1 MPRRKSEPAK
11 RAASLHIGS
20 SFPAAWESIVL
31 PWFQSSALASLQT
44 SDPVAVVTP
53 FPSSGAFLRAKLL
66 ENSVPLLGVRFL
78 TPPQLRELLLADG
91 AAATVPLREHLRLL
105 LAAAAESVA
114 TSEDN
119 DLALIAKSISRA
131 PDNLLRVFD
140 EIGAA
145 GWNFDQTETPA
156 AIEIINR
163 FQGLVRTCD
172 FQLVHQ
178 ADRAAAEKSTTKPP
192 RFSHLLLT
200 GFTAAY
206 WPLWPLLQSAI
217 LSSRNATVVLEYPR
231 DPTRAAEEAW
241 IGSWEQ
247 EFGAAAT
254 PFTNQTDRVR
264 PFADLIQAAD
274 VAVDS
279 PNGEESHFLVGLNAT
294 EQARAIFAT
303 ALEFLAKPTCDRL
316 GIFFPRTGALSRL
329 VSDLFTRAG
338 LPHNDGLGHLAPG
351 EFEDPGWNAW
361 LELQENHQLEPL
373 LRFFEANPK
382 SLDGLAVPEVR
393 DILRDAYGKILIDD
407 IEVLREFCARSG
419 KERPAK
425 AARLLG
431 SIEFLTGR
439 ATLETFLAQTKAI
452 FTQLRWNN
460 RWTAIE
466 QLARDWSNK
475 VSLEFSRTTYLR
487 WLTEI
492 LDSFEIDRAAGGD
505 HRYSRV
511 HLLSYAEAEQQEWSH
526 LILAGLNQGEWP
538 QLQTESGFLPDREIA
553 ELNARATR
561 RGKQGEGHAVLEK
574 GKTFLLSAQDDR
586 QIALRQFAAA
596 LESAEHGLALTA
608 SLHQDSAPER
618 FWNPS
623 ELFSQIY
630 FATHRAPLSQDA
642 MLRLREQ
649 TCAWLEEQRLVDSP
663 TPSNSDAAQTRVAYD
678 TRRQADAPFGEY
690 EFALRKP
697 IDREITLRVTEWER
711 AIKAPALIWMK
722 KYLGVESQEPDLN
735 QWNLATGIWVHDW
748 LAGIAGVSDEKVFVS
763 LPSADQIRER
773 IARQAGT
780 FRAMVADLCVAC
792 GRTIPDW
799 WMSGWG
805 NAFALADFLGSKLTE
820 SGEWLQMAAEWRLD
834 SRQVISLDGE
844 KKLRVPGRIDLIL
857 AQKKPNGSDF
867 SGADLWIVDYKTGN
881 TKALTVTGSP
891 QSWYEK
897 VRKKLVDGDAI
908 QLGLYGLA
916 ARALGAGDVRLTI
929 LSQRTDLERKQLGV
943 EILAEHSDFWSELYR
958 MQETGIFGLRGWIRN
973 EFGFNPDY
981 PLAML
986 LIDKE
991 FLDEKWVQTH
1001 PAFAADED
1009 DRS

>member
-11 RAASLHIGS
+11 RAVSLHIGS
-20 SFPAAWESIVL
+20 SFPAAWESVVL
-31 PWFQSSALASLQT
+31 PWFQGAALASLQ
-44 SDPVAVVTP
+44 SSAPVAVVTP
-53 FPSSGAFLRAKLL
+53 FPSSAAFLRAKLL
-66 ENSVPLLGVRFL
+66 ENSVSLLGVRFL
-78 TPPQLRELLLADG
+78 TPPRLRELLLADG
-91 AAATVPLREHLRLL
+91 AATVPLREHLRLL

-140 EIGAA
+140 EMGAA

-156 AIEIINR
+156 PIEIING
-163 FQGLVRTCD
+163 FQDLVRSCD
-172 FQLVHQ
+172 FQLVHE
-178 ADRAAAEKSTTKPP
+178 ADRAARDKSAAKPP

-206 WPLWPLLQSAI
+206 WQLWPLLQSAI
-217 LSSRNATVVLEYPR
+217 LSSRNGTVVLEYPR
-231 DPTRAAEEAW
+231 DSTRAADEAW

-247 EFGAAAT
+247 EFGAAT
-254 PFTNQTDRVR
+254 PFTSQTDRIR
-264 PFADLIQAAD
+264 PFADLIQATD

-279 PNGEESHFLVGLNAT
+279 PSREESHFFVGLNAT
-294 EQARAIFAT
+294 EQARAIFAA
-303 ALEFLAKPTCDRL
+303 ALEFLAEPSCSRL
-316 GIFFPRTGALSRL
+316 GIFFPRAGALSRL
-329 VSDLFTRAG
+329 VSELFTRAG
-338 LPHNDGLGHLAPG
+338 LPHNDGIGHLAPG
-351 EFEDPGWNAW
+351 EFEEPAWNAW
-361 LELQENHQLEPL
+361 LELQAKHQLEPL

-407 IEVLREFCARSG
+407 IDVLREFCARSG

-431 SIEFLTGR
+431 SIEFLPSG
-439 ATLETFLAQTKAI
+439 ATLKTFLAQTKAI
-452 FTQLRWNN
+452 FTPLKWNS
-460 RWTAIE
+460 RWTAID
-466 QLARDWSNK
+466 QFARDWSSK
-475 VSLEFSRTTYLR
+475 VSLEFSRAIYLR

-492 LDSFEIDRAAGGD
+492 LDSFEIDRATEGD

-511 HLLSYAEAEQQEWSH
+511 HLLSYAEAEQHEWSH

-538 QLQTESGFLPDREIA
+538 QPQTESGFLPDSQIA
-553 ELNARATR
+553 NLNARATG

-574 GKTFLLSAQDDR
+574 GKTFLLSAQGDR
-586 QIALRQFAAA
+586 QIALRQFSAA

-623 ELFSQIY
+623 ELFGQIY

-649 TCAWLEEQRLVDSP
+649 TCFWLKEQRLIDSP
-663 TPSNSDAAQTRVAYD
+663 PPPNSDAAQTRVAYD
-678 TRRQADAPFGEY
+678 IRRRAETAFGEY

-697 IDREITLRVTEWER
+697 VDREITLRVTEWER

-722 KYLGVESQEPDLN
+722 KHLGVESQEPDLN

-748 LAGIAGVSDEKVFVS
+748 LASIAGVSDEEVFVS
-763 LPSADQIRER
+763 LPSPDEIRER

-780 FRAMVADLCVAC
+780 FRAMVAELCAAC

-805 NAFALADFLGSKLTE
+805 NASALADFLGSKLTE
-820 SGEWLQMAAEWRLD
+820 SSDWSQMAAEWRLD

-844 KKLRVPGRIDLIL
+844 KKLRVHGRIDLIL
-857 AQKKPNGSDF
+857 AQKKPNGPDF
-867 SGADLWIVDYKTGN
+867 SGTDLWIVDYKTGN
-881 TKALTVTGSP
+881 TKTLAITGSTP
-891 QSWYEK
+891 QSQYEK
-897 VRKKLVDGDAI
+897 VRKKLVEGDAI

-916 ARALGAGDVRLTI
+916 ARARGAGDVRLSI
-929 LSQRTDLERKQLGV
+929 LSQRTNLERMQLG
-943 EILAEHSDFWSELYR
+943 IDTLAEHSDFWSELYR

-986 LIDKE
+986 PIDKE

>member
-1 MPRRKSEPAK
+1 M
-11 RAASLHIGS
+11 
-20 SFPAAWESIVL
+20 
-31 PWFQSSALASLQT
+31 PWFQSAALASLQS

-53 FPSSGAFLRAKLL
+53 FPSSAAFLRAKLL
-66 ENSVPLLGVRFL
+66 ENSIPLLGVRFL
-78 TPPQLRELLLADG
+78 TPPRLRELLLVDG
-91 AAATVPLREHLRLL
+91 AATAPLREHLRLL

-145 GWNFDQTETPA
+145 GWTFDQTQTPA

-163 FQGLVRTCD
+163 FQDLVRTCD

-178 ADRAAAEKSTTKPP
+178 ADRAEAEKSATKPP

-200 GFTAAY
+200 GFTAAH

-231 DPTRAAEEAW
+231 DSTRAADEAW

-247 EFGAAAT
+247 EFGAAT
-254 PFTNQTDRVR
+254 PFADQTNRVR

-274 VAVDS
+274 VAVES
-279 PNGEESHFLVGLNAT
+279 PSEEESHFLVGLNAT
-294 EQARAIFAT
+294 EQARAIFTT
-303 ALEFLAKPTCDRL
+303 ALEFLAKPSCDRL
-316 GIFFPRTGALSRL
+316 GIFFPRVGALSRL
-329 VSDLFTRAG
+329 VSELFTQAG
-338 LPHNDGLGHLAPG
+338 LPHHDGIGHLAPG
-351 EFEDPGWNAW
+351 EFEDPAWNAW

-373 LRFFEANPK
+373 LRFLEANPK

-407 IEVLREFCARSG
+407 IGVLREFCARGG

-431 SIEFLTGR
+431 SIEFLPSR
-439 ATLETFLAQTKAI
+439 ATLETFLAATKAI
-452 FTQLRWNN
+452 FMQLNWNN
-460 RWTAIE
+460 RWTAID
-466 QLARDWSNK
+466 QLARDWSNQ
-475 VSLEFSRTTYLR
+475 VSLEFSRATYLR

-492 LDSFEIDRAAGGD
+492 LNSFEIDRAAEGD

-553 ELNARATR
+553 DLNARATR

-586 QIALRQFAAA
+586 QIALSQFAAA
-596 LESAEHGLALTA
+596 LESTEHGLALTA

-618 FWNPS
+618 IWNPS

-642 MLRLREQ
+642 MLRLRER
-649 TCAWLEEQRLVDSP
+649 TCAWLKEQRLIDSP
-663 TPSNSDAAQTRVAYD
+663 PPPNSDAAQTRIAYD
-678 TRRQADAPFGEY
+678 IRRRVEAPFGEY
-690 EFALRKP
+690 EFALRGP
-697 IDREITLRVTEWER
+697 TDREITLRVTEWER

-748 LAGIAGVSDEKVFVS
+748 LAGIASVSDEKVFFS
-763 LPSADQIRER
+763 LPSADEIRER
-773 IARQAGT
+773 IARHAGT
-780 FRAMVADLCVAC
+780 FRAMVADLCAAC

-805 NAFALADFLGSKLTE
+805 NAFALADFLGGKLTE
-820 SGEWLQMAAEWRLD
+820 LGEWSHMAAEWRLD
-834 SRQVISLDGE
+834 SKQIISLDGD
-844 KKLRVPGRIDLIL
+844 KKLRVHGRIDLIL

-867 SGADLWIVDYKTGN
+867 SGTDLWIVDYKTGN
-881 TKALTVTGSP
+881 TKALTIRGSTP
-891 QSWYEK
+891 QSDYEK

-908 QLGLYGLA
+908 QLGLYGFA
-916 ARALGAGDVRLTI
+916 ARALGAGDVRLSI
-929 LSQRTDLERKQLGV
+929 LSQRTDLERMQLGID
-943 EILAEHSDFWSELYR
+943 ILAEHSDFWSELYR

-981 PLAML
+981 PLATL
-986 LIDKE
+986 PIDKE

-1001 PAFAADED
+1001 PPFAADED

>member
-11 RAASLHIGS
+11 RAASLYIGP
-20 SFPAAWESIVL
+20 SFSAAWESIVL
-31 PWFQSSALASLQT
+31 PWFQSAALASLQS
-44 SDPVAVVTP
+44 SDLVAVVTP
-53 FPSSGAFLRAKLL
+53 FPSSAAFLRAKLL
-66 ENSVPLLGVRFL
+66 DNSIPLLGVRFL
-78 TPPQLRELLLADG
+78 TPPRLRELLLING
-91 AAATVPLREHLRLL
+91 ATVPLREHLRLL

-114 TSEDN
+114 TSEDSS
-119 DLALIAKSISRA
+119 LALIAKSISHA

-145 GWNFDQTETPA
+145 GWNFDQTEMPA
-156 AIEIINR
+156 TVEIINR
-163 FQGLVRTCD
+163 FQDLVRTCD

-178 ADRAAAEKSTTKPP
+178 ADRATAEKCATESP

-231 DPTRAAEEAW
+231 DSTRAADEAW

-247 EFGAAAT
+247 EFGAAT
-254 PFTNQTDRVR
+254 PFTHQTDRVR
-264 PFADLIQAAD
+264 PFADFIQTAD

-279 PNGEESHFLVGLNAT
+279 SSREESYFLVGLNAT
-294 EQARAIFAT
+294 EQARAIFTA
-303 ALEFLAKPTCDRL
+303 ALEFLAKPSCRRL
-316 GIFFPRTGALSRL
+316 GIFFPRSGALSRL
-329 VSDLFTRAG
+329 VSELFTRAG

-351 EFEDPGWNAW
+351 EFEDPAWNPW

-393 DILRDAYGKILIDD
+393 DILWDAYGKILIDD
-407 IEVLREFCARSG
+407 IYVLREFCARSG
-419 KERPAK
+419 KERLAK

-431 SIEFLTGR
+431 SIKFLPIR
-439 ATLETFLAQTKAI
+439 ATLEIFLAETKAI
-452 FTQLRWNN
+452 FTQLKWNN
-460 RWTAIE
+460 RWRAVD
-466 QLARDWSNK
+466 QFARDWSNK
-475 VSLEFSRTTYLR
+475 VSLEFSRATYLR
-487 WLTEI
+487 WLTEV
-492 LDSFEIDRAAGGD
+492 LNSFEIDRAAEGD

-511 HLLSYAEAEQQEWSH
+511 HLLSYTEADQQEWSH

-538 QLQTESGFLPDREIA
+538 QLQTESGFLPDLEIA
-553 ELNARATR
+553 NLNVRATR

-574 GKTFLLSAQDDR
+574 GKTFLLSSQDDR

-596 LESAEHGLALTA
+596 LELAEHGLALTA

-649 TCAWLEEQRLVDSP
+649 TSVWLTEQRLIDSP
-663 TPSNSDAAQTRVAYD
+663 RPPNSDAAQTRAAYD
-678 TRRQADAPFGEY
+678 VRRRPEAPFGEY
-690 EFALRKP
+690 EFTLRKP
-697 IDREITLRVTEWER
+697 IDREVTLRVTEWER
-711 AIKAPALIWMK
+711 AIRAPALIWMK
-722 KYLGVESQEPDLN
+722 KYLGVENQEPDLN

-748 LAGIAGVSDEKVFVS
+748 LASIAGVSDEKVFVG
-763 LPSADQIRER
+763 LPSADEIRKC
-773 IARQAGT
+773 IARHAGA
-780 FRAMVADLCVAC
+780 FRAMVANLCAAC
-792 GRTIPDW
+792 GRTVPDW

-805 NAFALADFLGSKLTE
+805 NASALADFLGSKLTE
-820 SGEWLQMAAEWRLD
+820 SGEWSQMAAEWRLD
-834 SRQVISLDGE
+834 SRQIIPLDGE
-844 KKLRVPGRIDLIL
+844 KKLRVHGRIDLIL
-857 AQKKPNGSDF
+857 AQKNPTGPDF
-867 SGADLWIVDYKTGN
+867 SGVDLWIVDYKTGN
-881 TKALTVTGSP
+881 TKALTISGSTP
-891 QSWYEK
+891 QSRYEK
-897 VRKKLVDGDAI
+897 VRKKLVEGDAI

-916 ARALGAGDVRLTI
+916 ARALGAGDVRLSI
-929 LSQRTDLERKQLGV
+929 LSQRTDLERMQLG
-943 EILAEHSDFWSELYR
+943 IDTLADHSDFWSELYR
-958 MQETGIFGLRGWIRN
+958 MQETGNFGLRGWIRN

-986 LIDKE
+986 PIDKE